1 VAKPNPKET
10 SAVDRKRAWSLLVPI
25 AAFLHAGGMSNE
37 TALNVFSDA
46 LKKASGG
53 SIGRRIVRIG
63 NPTRYAEVVSVWLR
77 DPAYLDEKGWPRA
90 LTLNGRLSF
99 ASLVKKVTLETDPT
113 HVLSVLMR
121 YGNVKRT
128 KDGLYELIRPFFYS
142 SGPKTM
148 AYEPLAHFL
157 SDASSTLSK
166 ILKRS
171 STWRGPD
178 LFWQKA
184 ENPRLTEDAARRFAL
199 FAKERSLVFLH
210 ELDDWLEANSQKN
223 RAKRCRLRRIGLG
236 IFSIY
241 SDPESFD
248 SGR

>member
-1 VAKPNPKET
+1 MSDE
-10 SAVDRKRAWSLLVPI
+10 I
-25 AAFLHAGGMSNE
+25 ALK
-37 TALNVFSDA
+37 VFSDA
-46 LKKASGG
+46 LKKASRR

-77 DPAYLDEKGWPRA
+77 NRTYLDEKGWPRA
-90 LTLNGRLSF
+90 LKLHGPSGF
-99 ASLVKKVTLETDPT
+99 ASLVKKVTPETDPAT
-113 HVLSVLMR
+113 VLSVLMR

-128 KDGLYELIRPFFYS
+128 KEGLYELIRPFFYS

-184 ENPRLTEDAARRFAL
+184 ENPRVTEEAARRFTL
-199 FAKERSLVFLH
+199 FAKERSLIFLH
-210 ELDDWLEANSQKN
+210 ELDDWLEANCQRESGN
-223 RAKRCRLRRIGLG
+223 RSHLRRIGLG

-241 SDPESFD
+241 SDPEPFE

>member
-1 VAKPNPKET
+1 
-10 SAVDRKRAWSLLVPI
+10 
-25 AAFLHAGGMSNE
+25 MSNE

-46 LKKASGG
+46 LKKASGK
-53 SIGRRIVRIG
+53 STGRRIVRIG

-77 DPAYLDEKGWPRA
+77 NPLYLDDKGWPRT
-90 LTLNGRLSF
+90 LRLNGRAGF
-99 ASLVKKVTLETDPT
+99 ASLVKKVTLETDPAK
-113 HVLSVLMR
+113 VLSVLMR

-184 ENPRLTEDAARRFAL
+184 ENSHISEEAARRFAL

-210 ELDDWLEANSQKN
+210 ELDDWLEANCD
-223 RAKRCRLRRIGLG
+223 RAGAKRTRLRRIGLG
-236 IFSIY
+236 MFSIY